1 MVTSPDEA
9 AWLNPKWL
17 VIGVALAAFGL
28 IANYDLRLG
37 LVAGALLGVAALL
50 WLYLALRY
58 GSLSGASSGRTTLV
72 AQIRQQTSNRRRAAT
87 GTQNVSGAQQSADP
101 AERP

>member
-17 VIGVALAAFGL
+17 VLGALLAAFGL
-28 IANYDLRLG
+28 IVSYDLRLG
-37 LVAGALLGVAALL
+37 LAAGALLGAIGGM

-58 GSLSGASSGRTTLV
+58 GSLSGAPSGRGALA
-72 AQIRQQTSNRRRAAT
+72 AQARQQARNRRAAAR
-87 GTQNVSGAQQSADP
+87 SGPQQASDP